1 MTAVESNKET
11 HGFQT
16 EVKQL
21 LDLMIHSLYSNK
33 EIFLRELI
41 SNASD
46 ALDKLRFSILS
57 DSRYAQHLSD
67 SSADYHVKID
77 VDKQNKLLII
87 EDNGIGMSKTEVMEN
102 LGTIAKSGTKAF
114 INSMSGDNSK
124 DTQLIGQFGVGF
136 YSVFMVADNVIVE
149 TRRANESADQAVR
162 WQSQGDGNYSIENI
176 TKDSIGTKIIISIKE
191 EDEEFLD
198 NWRIKSI
205 ISKYSDHIA
214 FPVIMKKEPLPKN
227 DTDTSNADETIIE
240 EDETVNKATALWL
253 RNKKDVTK
261 EEYNE
266 FYKHVSHDYAEP
278 LVIIH
283 NKVEGKLEYTSLLFI
298 PSVAP
303 FNLMYRD
310 QNYGLKLYVNRVFI
324 MDDVSQFLPSYLRF
338 VRGIVDSNE
347 LQLNVSRE
355 ILQQSKTVD
364 SIKSALTKR
373 ILEQLESLAK
383 DNPEDYK
390 KFWKVFGNV
399 LKEGPAEDYANREKI
414 AKLIRFASTFD
425 VNNSEQNVSLDEYIT
440 RMKAGQDKIYYITA
454 ETFSQAKNSP
464 YLEKLREKD
473 IEVLLLCDR
482 IDEWLISNLHNY
494 DNKQLVAINK
504 GELDLGDLENKEDKE
519 QQEKHQVEN
528 KDLLERIKQCLG
540 EKVKEVKVSSRL
552 KNSPACIVADKN
564 DMGLQLQRL
573 MKAAGQDLP
582 PSVPIFEIN
591 INHPIVN
598 RLNLEKNETRFADWV
613 NILFD
618 QAVLAES
625 GTLDDPASFV
635 TRLNNMLLQINI
647 D

>member
-57 DSRYAQHLSD
+57 DSSYAQHLSD

-149 TRRANESADQAVR
+149 TRRANEFEDHAVR

-227 DTDTSNADETIIE
+227 DTDETIIE

-253 RNKKDVTK
+253 RNKKDITK

-278 LVIIH
+278 LVTIH

-425 VNNSEQNVSLDEYIT
+425 VNNSDQNVSLDDYIS
-440 RMKAGQDKIYYITA
+440 RMKEGQDKIYYITA

-482 IDEWLISNLHNY
+482 IDEWLVSNLHNY

-504 GELDLGDLENKEDKE
+504 GELDLGGLENKEDKE
-519 QQEKHQVEN
+519 QQEKQQVEN

-552 KNSPACIVADKN
+552 KHSPACIVADKN

-582 PSVPIFEIN
+582 PSVPILEIN
-591 INHPIVN
+591 INHPIVS

-625 GTLDDPASFV
+625 GTLEDPASFV
-635 TRLNNMLLQINI
+635 TRLNNMLLQINF